1 MLGDVAPQL
10 TVMLPDETT
19 YRTHVI
25 LPGQAVAILARF
37 AIDQCAE

>member
-1 MLGDVAPQL
+1 
-10 TVMLPDETT
+10 MLPDETT